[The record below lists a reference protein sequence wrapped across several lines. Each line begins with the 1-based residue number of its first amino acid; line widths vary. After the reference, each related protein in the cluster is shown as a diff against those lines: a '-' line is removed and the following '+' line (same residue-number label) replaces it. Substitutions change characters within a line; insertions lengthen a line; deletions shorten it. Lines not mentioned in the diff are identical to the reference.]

1 MIHIAIC
8 DDDRETVQSIETL
21 LQENAAELHV
31 EISCESFYDGAAL
44 TETITEQNAYFDI
57 VYLDIEMGGMDGI
70 RAAELLRALDLPML
84 IVYVS
89 GHEEYLKEL
98 FSTEPFRFL
107 SKPIESAAFRDV
119 FLSACRRLQNR
130 AGYFSFTYKKAVH
143 KIPYDRIAYFE
154 SRGRQIHI
162 HMAEAG
168 SKSGNTDMFY
178 GKMNDLEKRFPSPQS
193 SRFLRIHQSFLVNFD
208 HIKSIGFTE
217 VVMMDGTVLPIS
229 ADRQKTAKTRFCLL
243 LNKKETPDD

>member
-8 DDDRETVQSIETL
+8 DDERETVRSIETL
-21 LQENAAELHV
+21 LRKTAAELHV
-31 EISCESFYDGAAL
+31 EISCESFYDGTAL

-70 RAAELLRALDLPML
+70 RAAGLLRELDLPML
-84 IVYVS
+84 IIYVS

-107 SKPIESAAFRDV
+107 SKPIERAAFREV
-119 FLSACRRLQNR
+119 FCSACRRIQRR

-143 KIPYDRIAYFE
+143 KIPFDRIAYFE

-162 HMAEAG
+162 HMAGMGA
-168 SKSGNTDMFY
+168 KSGDSDMFY
-178 GKMNDLEKRFPSPQS
+178 GKMNDLEKRFPSSQG

-208 HIKSIGFTE
+208 HIKRIGSAE

-243 LNKKETPDD
+243 LNGKETPDF

>member
-21 LQENAAELHV
+21 LRETAAELQV

-44 TETITEQNAYFDI
+44 AETITEQNAYFDI
-57 VYLDIEMGGMDGI
+57 IYLDIEMGGMDGI
-70 RAAELLRALDLPML
+70 RAAGLLRAQELPML
-84 IVYVS
+84 IIYVS

-107 SKPIESAAFRDV
+107 SKPIERAAFREV
-119 FLSACRRLQNR
+119 FFSACKRIQSR
-130 AGYFSFTYKKAVH
+130 AGYFSFTYRKAIH
-143 KIPYDRIAYFE
+143 KIPFNRITYFE

-162 HMAEAG
+162 HMTGTG
-168 SKSGNTDMFY
+168 SESGETDMFY
-178 GKMNDLEKRFPSPQS
+178 GKMNDLERQLPSPQS

-217 VVMMDGTVLPIS
+217 VVMMDGTALPIS
-229 ADRQKTAKTRFCLL
+229 ADRQKTAKTQFCLL
-243 LNKKETPDD
+243 LNERGDA

>member
-8 DDDRETVQSIETL
+8 DDDRETVRSIETL
-21 LQENAAELHV
+21 LRETAAELQV
-31 EISCESFYDGAAL
+31 GISCESFYDGAAL

-57 VYLDIEMGGMDGI
+57 IYLDIEMGGMDGI
-70 RAAELLRALDLPML
+70 RAAELLRSQDLPML

-107 SKPIESAAFRDV
+107 SKPIESEAFREV
-119 FLSACRRLQNR
+119 FLSACRRIQSK
-130 AGYFSFTYKKAVH
+130 AGYFSFTYKKTVH

-162 HMAEAG
+162 HMTGTG
-168 SKSGNTDMFY
+168 SENGETDMFY
-178 GKMNDLEKRFPSPQS
+178 GKLNDLEKRFPSPQS

-217 VVMMDGTVLPIS
+217 VVMMDGTALPIS

-243 LNKKETPDD
+243 LNGKETPDF